1 MSLSPLYPA
10 QTSDLHVS
18 TVEDPPSEFLPT
30 SVHPGIDHHLSG
42 LIIHALAPIPRPR
55 PIQERYP
62 MKIAFASRY
71 SLHMNHTCMYDKL
84 RGPCFKTGG
93 LTAFL
98 IIVLPNSRG
107 RKLHEDDFQSQTKGT
122 QKVRFCIQKRLPRR
136 ASAYCRKSFL
146 QCKPASR
153 GEPIPKDRP
162 CWWKRKE

>member
-42 LIIHALAPIPRPR
+42 LIIHALAPIPRANPR
-55 PIQERYP
+55 QERYRS
-62 MKIAFASRY
+62 KIAFATRY

-107 RKLHEDDFQSQTKGT
+107 KY
-122 QKVRFCIQKRLPRR
+122 CMRR
-136 ASAYCRKSFL
+136 ILNGRTMTPKKSVSGFKNGSL
-146 QCKPASR
+146 GVS
-153 GEPIPKDRP
+153 RP
-162 CWWKRKE
+162 CH